1 MRSGDPAD
9 DLIGGRG
16 LYCGESV
23 KTDQMP
29 EETHCAQ
36 RRP

>member
-1 MRSGDPAD
+1 MHSGDPAD

-23 KTDQMP
+23 KADQVP
-29 EETHCAQ
+29 EETHYA
-36 RRP
+36 